1 MDRKGWFRG
10 GLYQAASIL
19 NLPSYSYLVGLGM
32 VARHDREGHQ
42 AYLLGKTSE
51 KGGWWYYFPVAFAV
65 KTPTAV
71 LLLLLVSLPIVVAG
85 LRHGNLFRILRGLP
99 FDWYVLAVP
108 MIAFFLLGMRSHINI
123 GLRHILPVYP
133 FLFVFISAIVL
144 GSPFRKALPV
154 LLTVVVVLQV
164 AENVRIFPH
173 YLAFFNFPSG
183 GPAHGTDYLLD
194 SNIDWGQ
201 DLKKL
206 RAWLDAHGNPPVC
219 LAYFGMSYAKLYGMQ
234 ENSMPAT
241 WEVEKRAKLDC
252 IGAVSVT
259 LLHGVY
265 VKPGEFAWLRQLK
278 PIGNVGYSI
287 YLYDL
292 RKPRAR

>member
-1 MDRKGWFRG
+1 MK
-10 GLYQAASIL
+10 I
-19 NLPSYSYLVGLGM
+19 PSYGYLVGLDT
-32 VARHDREGHQ
+32 VARHDREGHPA
-42 AYLLGKTSE
+42 AYLLGRMSKT
-51 KGGWWYYFPVAFAV
+51 GWWYYFPVAFAV

-71 LLLLLVSLPIVVAG
+71 LLLLLLSLLALIAG
-85 LRHGNLFRILRGLP
+85 LRQGHRFHRLRDLR
-99 FDWYVLAVP
+99 FDWYVLVIPMAVFY
-108 MIAFFLLGMRSHINI
+108 IFSMRSQINI

-133 FLFVFISAIVL
+133 FLFVLVSAIVL
-144 GSPFRKALPV
+144 GSPFRKALHVVLAALV
-154 LLTVVVVLQV
+154 LLQI

-206 RAWLDAHGNPPVC
+206 GLAGRSRQSAGLRPVFRHGLRRALPD
-219 LAYFGMSYAKLYGMQ
+219 
-234 ENSMPAT
+234 PAEFASFDLGT
-241 WEVEKRAKLDC
+241 RETSNLDC
-252 IGAVSVT
+252 IGAISAT
-259 LLHGVY
+259 ILHDVY
-265 VKPGEFAWLRQLK
+265 IQPGQFAWLRELK